1 MILLKFISHKK
12 HLINIILYYASLV
25 LQYIVGGVIMTSL
38 IRNRGENCMA
48 KIITGTELKELV
60 SKGNIIQDADI
71 SCAEGI
77 KYDFRLGSKLL
88 KSYFGDPVDIEKDLS
103 TVEER
108 NKAVVEPGEVVFVLS
123 KERLSLPKDIYI
135 QLSPK
140 RSLSQ
145 DGIELLGGLTVDPK
159 YEGYLVF
166 GLKNVAGKP
175 YKLKVGTKIVGA
187 NFFRLS
193 EGEEIEESDVPSS
206 IEDFPQRLQE
216 LIDKYVPVNPQNLAE
231 ELRNLQKAFEDSQ
244 DRLTEDV
251 KYLKKQVEEFAKDLL
266 KESVKREQELSGLS
280 DKLDQV
286 EGKLEGITQNNI
298 LYGERL
304 TNVGETLKSVD
315 ERTKSI
321 EEVVIGNKAV
331 KKVTNNVKTIILT
344 AILTLLVTVIGG
356 VILYYFKLT

>member
-1 MILLKFISHKK
+1 M
-12 HLINIILYYASLV
+12 
-25 LQYIVGGVIMTSL
+25 L
-38 IRNRGENCMA
+38 IRRGGKYLMA
-48 KIITGTELKELV
+48 KIITGVELRELV
-60 SKGNIIQDADI
+60 SQGNIIQNADI
-71 SCAEGI
+71 NCAEGI

-88 KSYFGDPVDIEKDLS
+88 KSYFGDPIDIEKDLL
-103 TVEER
+103 TVDER

-145 DGIELLGGLTVDPK
+145 DGIELLGGLTVDPM

-187 NFFRLS
+187 NFFKLS
-193 EGEEIEESDVPSS
+193 DGEEIAESDVPSS

-244 DRLTEDV
+244 EKLKEDV
-251 KYLKKQVEEFAKDLL
+251 RYLKNQVEEFAKDLI
-266 KESVKREQELSGLS
+266 KESAKREEETNSLSN
-280 DKLDQV
+280 KLDHV
-286 EGKLEGITQNNI
+286 EGKIEGIAKENI

-304 TNVGETLKSVD
+304 TNISETLKNVNKATSSLHD
-315 ERTKSI
+315 EL
-321 EEVVIGNKAV
+321 IGNKAV
-331 KKVTNNVKTIILT
+331 KNVTSRVKTIIVT
-344 AILTLLVTVIGG
+344 ALSTLAVTVIGG
-356 VILYYFKLT
+356 AILYYLGLI